1 MGCFGNNSLTM
12 NESSGW
18 FGVSQLV
25 VHGLIN
31 AGSPNSSHPYGIVPT
46 VRSGCGGGGSVQ
58 LLQALHAVVGTTG
71 QSASAKAANCIFV
84 KS

>member
-1 MGCFGNNSLTM
+1 M

-46 VRSGCGGGGSVQ
+46 ARSGCGGGGSAQCSNVGYWFRYCR
-58 LLQALHAVVGTTG
+58 LCMHAVTAHFCSRDDRSVR
-71 QSASAKAANCIFV
+71 AR
-84 KS
+84 